1 MFKLGLFT
9 MIYLRKFYREFRKLL
24 TQKLVTTTQTRT
36 LPVIQA
42 DSNIVPSRTS
52 LCACF
57 IDTEY
62 IWFGCRLFHCTKIKW
77 KNLKILNFLLYG
89 ALVLLRLHTREF
101 HQNISHI
108 SCSFFHDKMCTGGKM
123 LNIYH
128 TTQRVVLVSSG
139 HFCNCSRNPS
149 VFACAWGHNILLTIV
164 AHIYCECGVF

>member
-1 MFKLGLFT
+1 MEN
-9 MIYLRKFYREFRKLL
+9 YLAH
-24 TQKLVTTTQTRT
+24 QKL
-36 LPVIQA
+36 IQKMCSA
-42 DSNIVPSRTS
+42 AK
-52 LCACF
+52 LECCCMGF
-57 IDTEY
+57 ICPCILFRLHWSD
-62 IWFGCRLFHCTKIKW
+62 FGRFLEQHR
-77 KNLKILNFLLYG
+77 KNLNILYFLLCG